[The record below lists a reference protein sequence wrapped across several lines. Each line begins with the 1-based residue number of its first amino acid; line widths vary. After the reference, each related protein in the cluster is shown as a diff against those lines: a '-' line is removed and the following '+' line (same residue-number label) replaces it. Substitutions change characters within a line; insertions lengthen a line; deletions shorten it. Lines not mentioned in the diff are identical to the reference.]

1 MSTFQRP
8 DLPDALQ
15 VGVNIYTDGVP
26 DITARFEGLAI
37 EPLEDGE
44 DC

>member
-1 MSTFQRP
+1 MSTLDRQ
-8 DLPDALQ
+8 DLPQTLQ
-15 VGVNIYTDGVP
+15 VGANIYTDGVP